1 MECKRAVKWICDY
14 ICYQCSRPPPSHS
27 KDLHSTIVAAFQC
40 LAVWLIQHPYL
51 LQDKDSLTIILE
63 VVELGISGSKSI
75 GKPGEPVKLKDEKEL
90 KPVSMRVRD
99 AAETLLTIILEQ
111 VGYFPSQCGIQST
124 SSLLDEVTLIKH
136 VQNTGGN
143 LTPEQATQKFR
154 YFVTEN
160 STVLAILEEPLGN
173 DQDPQP
179 TVTLLM
185 RSPHGR
191 ATWTA
196 QLRHLPRSKSG
207 TKYHAVN
214 PGRPIPMN
222 DMHLKRN
229 DVEQKHFP
237 DIVDRVPPC
246 IADYSIPTLDSII
259 QKVGSDTTKQL
270 SRLLDEQLVF
280 EKLSWAETECS
291 PDGLGHAQESMPPN
305 VCHEFQAARLFL
317 AHFGFLTIGENSPQK
332 TKEMLSPS
340 LIVLDTKSSG
350 FVNDLAVLDKMSPRT
365 CDTVHI
371 FYVRAGQSSAD
382 EIIENM
388 NEENVASL
396 DANFW
401 SMLTSL
407 GKSVDIDEHSGW
419 TGFINTS
426 WRINSNR
433 KSSRGDFKTGEMCYN
448 GEKRII
454 YWADVASEIAFVVPN
469 RWNRCEFDSSDG
481 SCLSSTQSHSSDV
494 CFERS
499 VSEQGGK
506 ERNSLTHKTLSLD
519 LEKNVKES
527 EPVPPARSGRRT
539 GANKPIINWTPSAK
553 ILLVWLESYEDYLAF
568 PTDDL
573 LVYTRIGEEMNTGSS
588 HRACDTHIVFLHALN
603 SGLLRVKLL
612 APPGRMN
619 FATPLVDGMVVS
631 KRVIGGLVRETAYN
645 MAKRKRLES
654 DSYQPPHVRRRLKV
668 QEMIQKYK
676 LDLTE
681 PELLTHLFMTNN
693 NN

>member
-40 LAVWLIQHPYL
+40 TAIWLMQHPYL

-63 VVELGISGSKSI
+63 VVELGISGSKSV
-75 GKPGEPVKLKDEKEL
+75 GKPNEPVKLKDEKEL

-111 VGYFPSQCGIQST
+111 VGYFPSPCGIQST

-136 VQNTGGN
+136 VQNTGGS
-143 LTPEQATQKFR
+143 LTPEQAIQKFR

-185 RSPHGR
+185 RTPHGR
-191 ATWTA
+191 HCWTA

-207 TKYHAVN
+207 TKCHAQN

-222 DMHLKRN
+222 DMHLKRHEI
-229 DVEQKHFP
+229 EQKNFP
-237 DIVDRVPPC
+237 DVVEKAPSC
-246 IADYSIPTLDSII
+246 IADASIPTLDSII
-259 QKVGSDTTKQL
+259 QKVGSETTKQL
-270 SRLLDEQLVF
+270 SRMLEEQLVY
-280 EKLSWAETECS
+280 EKLAWAETECS
-291 PDGLGHAQESMPPN
+291 PDGLGHAQEAASPKI
-305 VCHEFQAARLFL
+305 CHDFQAARLFL

-332 TKEMLSPS
+332 PKEMLSPS
-340 LIVLDTKSSG
+340 LIVLDTKNGG
-350 FVNDLAVLDKMSPRT
+350 FVNDLAQLDKMSPRT

-371 FYVRAGQSSAD
+371 FYVRAGQSNAD

-401 SMLTSL
+401 TMLQSL
-407 GKSVDIDEHSGW
+407 GKDVDIDDHSGW
-419 TGFINTS
+419 TGFINSS
-426 WRINSNR
+426 WRINCNR
-433 KSSRGDFKTGEMCYN
+433 KNSRGDFKTGEMSYN

-454 YWADVASEIAFVVPN
+454 YWADVSSEIAFVVPN
-469 RWNRCEFDSSDG
+469 RWNRCDFDSSDG
-481 SCLSSTQSHSSDV
+481 SCLSSTHSNNDV
-494 CFERS
+494 WYERS
-499 VSEQGGK
+499 VSEQGK
-506 ERNSLTHKTLSLD
+506 RESRTSLTQKTLSLD
-519 LEKNVKES
+519 LEKNTMTKEN
-527 EPVPPARSGRRT
+527 EPVAPARRRT

-553 ILLVWLESYEDYLAF
+553 ILLVWLESYEDYLSF

-573 LVYTRIGEEMNTGSS
+573 LTYTRIGEEICTGSS
-588 HRACDTHIVFLHALN
+588 HRANETHIIFLHALN
-603 SGLLRVKLL
+603 SGLLRVKLQ
-612 APPGRMN
+612 APSGRMN

-631 KRVIGGLVRETAYN
+631 KRVIGSLVRQTAYN

-681 PELLTHLFMTNN
+681 PELLTHLFTNN

>member
-63 VVELGISGSKSI
+63 VVELGISGSKSV

-111 VGYFPSQCGIQST
+111 VGYFPSPCGIQST

-143 LTPEQATQKFR
+143 LTPDQATQKFR

-160 STVLAILEEPLGN
+160 STLLAILEESLGN

-179 TVTLLM
+179 TVTLLL
-185 RSPHGR
+185 RSPFGR
-191 ATWTA
+191 NTWTA
-196 QLRHLPRSKSG
+196 QLRHLSRSKSG
-207 TKYHAVN
+207 TKCHSNAN
-214 PGRPIPMN
+214 IGRPIPMN
-222 DMHLKRN
+222 DTHLRRN
-229 DVEQKHFP
+229 DVDQKHFP
-237 DIVDRVPPC
+237 DIVERVPPC
-246 IADYSIPTLDSII
+246 IADYSIPTLDSVI

-270 SRLLDEQLVF
+270 SRLLEEQLVF

-317 AHFGFLTIGENSPQK
+317 AHFGFLSVSETSHQK
-332 TKEMLSPS
+332 SKEMLSPS
-340 LIVLDTKSSG
+340 LIVLDTKRSD
-350 FVNDLAVLDKMSPRT
+350 FINDLAILDKISPRT
-365 CDTVHI
+365 SDTVHI
-371 FYVRAGQSSAD
+371 FYCATGQTKAD
-382 EIIENM
+382 EIIDNM
-388 NEENVASL
+388 NEENVGSL

-401 SMLTSL
+401 SILTTL
-407 GKSVDIDEHSGW
+407 GKTVDVDEHSGW

-433 KSSRGDFKTGEMCYN
+433 KNSRSGDFNTGELSFN

-481 SCLSSTQSHSSDV
+481 SCLSSTQSQSTDIAY
-494 CFERS
+494 ERS
-499 VSEQGGK
+499 VSEHSGK
-506 ERNSLTHKTLSLD
+506 ECNSLTHKTLSLD
-519 LEKNVKES
+519 LDKNAKEG

-553 ILLVWLESYEDYLAF
+553 ILLVWLESYEDFLTF
-568 PTDDL
+568 PTEEL
-573 LVYTRIGEEMNTGSS
+573 LAYTKIGEETNTGSS
-588 HRACDTHIVFLHALN
+588 HRAGDTHIIFLHALN
-603 SGLLRVKLL
+603 SGLLRVKLQ

-631 KRVIGGLVRETAYN
+631 RRVIGSLVRETAYN

-676 LDLTE
+676 LDLTF
-681 PELLTHLFMTNN
+681 PELCSYLFAAQN
-693 NN
+693 